1 MIQDEQ
7 HTSALVAAG
16 AKKANILSLAC
27 VRGIG
32 FDPLSFTARAVP
44 ITIDLPLCRRR
55 TGVIGGLRQV
65 RAGRRTLQM
74 VLLAAR

>member
-1 MIQDEQ
+1 LHFPYGKCRLLVIQDEQ

-44 ITIDLPLCRRR
+44 ITIDLPPL
-55 TGVIGGLRQV
+55 
-65 RAGRRTLQM
+65 
-74 VLLAAR
+74 